1 MSIKRKINKICQET
15 GDMSF
20 FEDINETVD
29 EFLCVYYEK
38 MSEIIDENLDIIF
51 CAIDDIHFSLSKIFT
66 SKNNIPYEYSQ
77 NNTDS
82 KNDKNNIS
90 IRNINQNKYIDKNK
104 NKYVDKNINNIS
116 NKDDYY
122 VYIYNFNKYIAKPSF
137 YTRNYKDITYKD
149 NENRDNYC
157 KEDYENNVK
166 NKIPKDYYI
175 NKKNID
181 KHNFML
187 IDNYE
192 QLYDDNLINDYSA
205 IDFNDFKISNSSKNM
220 HSNIIFSATNI
231 DYINTQYND
240 YVTNF
245 YLNKNS
251 DKSNDVIIDVND
263 NTDCIININEN
274 DYNNQYISDI
284 NSIRSANNHLNY
296 LDINNIFNNSNYSNY
311 SHINLFT
318 LNHPSDL
325 YNSHINTLPNSSTIN
340 SSIYSP
346 IKYNSYSLVNPY
358 ICTNSIS
365 QDTKNISLNNNTIIK
380 NLNLPNIIAGNQDER
395 YLIIEN
401 IIPQYTDDQHIYDQ
415 NTIPYNSD
423 IQLTLSIANKLA
435 QGSSSDINNSDI
447 NNLDINNSDINNS
460 DINNSENILAEDIHI
475 GVITD
480 NMSKIKSCNSDISND
495 ISNDVSNDYVFN
507 DISNDISNDYVF
519 NDVCNSVSNSDAH
532 NNISYNNV
540 PNGDVCNSD
549 ISNDV
554 CNSDISNSDVSDD
567 VFSENIVVENMDYE
581 YIFIENEADE
591 NTKINFIIE
600 SNKNNEHNKENK
612 KVEKSGIKI
621 VMDENYMNRIIDENI
636 VESISESDN
645 TSDIKTEQ
653 SVEEKSFWR
662 KMLWM

>member
-82 KNDKNNIS
+82 KNDKNKIS

-104 NKYVDKNINNIS
+104 NKYVDKNINN
-116 NKDDYY
+116 N
-122 VYIYNFNKYIAKPSF
+122 
-137 YTRNYKDITYKD
+137 
-149 NENRDNYC
+149 
-157 KEDYENNVK
+157 
-166 NKIPKDYYI
+166 
-175 NKKNID
+175 
-181 KHNFML
+181 NFML

-284 NSIRSANNHLNY
+284 NYLNY

-447 NNLDINNSDINNS
+447 NNSDINNSDINNSDINNLDINNSDINNS

-495 ISNDVSNDYVFN
+495 ISNNVSNG
-507 DISNDISNDYVF
+507 
-519 NDVCNSVSNSDAH
+519 DVCNSVSNSDVH

-549 ISNDV
+549 IS
-554 CNSDISNSDVSDD
+554 
-567 VFSENIVVENMDYE
+567 ELL
-581 YIFIENEADE
+581 
-591 NTKINFIIE
+591 
-600 SNKNNEHNKENK
+600 
-612 KVEKSGIKI
+612 
-621 VMDENYMNRIIDENI
+621 
-636 VESISESDN
+636 ISELFIS
-645 TSDIKTEQ
+645 E
-653 SVEEKSFWR
+653 
-662 KMLWM
+662 LL

>member
-82 KNDKNNIS
+82 KNDKNKIS

-104 NKYVDKNINNIS
+104 NKYVDKNINN
-116 NKDDYY
+116 N
-122 VYIYNFNKYIAKPSF
+122 
-137 YTRNYKDITYKD
+137 
-149 NENRDNYC
+149 
-157 KEDYENNVK
+157 
-166 NKIPKDYYI
+166 
-175 NKKNID
+175 
-181 KHNFML
+181 NFML

-263 NTDCIININEN
+263 
-274 DYNNQYISDI
+274 
-284 NSIRSANNHLNY
+284 

-346 IKYNSYSLVNPY
+346 IKYNSYSLVNTY
-358 ICTNSIS
+358 ICT
-365 QDTKNISLNNNTIIK
+365 KYYPL
-380 NLNLPNIIAGNQDER
+380 
-395 YLIIEN
+395 
-401 IIPQYTDDQHIYDQ
+401 
-415 NTIPYNSD
+415 
-423 IQLTLSIANKLA
+423 
-435 QGSSSDINNSDI
+435 
-447 NNLDINNSDINNS
+447 
-460 DINNSENILAEDIHI
+460 
-475 GVITD
+475 
-480 NMSKIKSCNSDISND
+480 
-495 ISNDVSNDYVFN
+495 
-507 DISNDISNDYVF
+507 
-519 NDVCNSVSNSDAH
+519 
-532 NNISYNNV
+532 
-540 PNGDVCNSD
+540 
-549 ISNDV
+549 
-554 CNSDISNSDVSDD
+554 
-567 VFSENIVVENMDYE
+567 
-581 YIFIENEADE
+581 
-591 NTKINFIIE
+591 
-600 SNKNNEHNKENK
+600 
-612 KVEKSGIKI
+612 
-621 VMDENYMNRIIDENI
+621 
-636 VESISESDN
+636 
-645 TSDIKTEQ
+645 
-653 SVEEKSFWR
+653 
-662 KMLWM
+662 